1 MALEFTDANFA
12 SEVIKSDKAVL
23 VDFWAPW
30 CGPCKMVGPII
41 EKISKDVTDVKIGK
55 LNVDD
60 NPNAA
65 QEYGIT
71 SIPAMLMFKG
81 GKVVATAMGF
91 SPEPKL
97 REFINAHK

>member
-30 CGPCKMVGPII
+30 CNPCKMVGPII
-41 EKISKDVTDVKIGK
+41 EKLSKDMTDVKIGK

-91 SPEPKL
+91 KPEPNL

>member
-12 SEVIKSDKAVL
+12 TEVLKSDKAVL
-23 VDFWAPW
+23 VDFWAPC

-41 EKISKDVTDVKIGK
+41 EKLSKDMTDVKIGK

-65 QEYGIT
+65 QE
-71 SIPAMLMFKG
+71 
-81 GKVVATAMGF
+81 
-91 SPEPKL
+91 
-97 REFINAHK
+97 